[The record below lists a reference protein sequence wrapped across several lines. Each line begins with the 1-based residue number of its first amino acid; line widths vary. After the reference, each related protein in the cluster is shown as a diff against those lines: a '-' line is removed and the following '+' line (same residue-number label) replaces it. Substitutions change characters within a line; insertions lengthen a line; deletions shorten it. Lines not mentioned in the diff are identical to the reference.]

1 MAKDIKTKE
10 KVVEQKTKK
19 GSVGKVADRAK
30 IISAKTKGGA
40 VEAKNKIQENTTADE
55 QSPEQYATDEVTEG
69 IQKSVDDAVIVAD
82 KTVRTGARKVKKKI
96 KQKKTEK
103 AEVTDDDIPP
113 DDDPQQEPESNE
125 APEDKTDEPKDKS
138 EDKKSD
144 EKQPKKKEQAS
155 DKQEKSEPKSDK
167 AKSDGKSK
175 QQGEQ
180 PHTENENAKPQSDV
194 PQKQKKPVDEKK
206 KPKQRKQA
214 PPKTRG
220 ELSVKKPK
228 AEQQPVK
235 YAHKTDSKIKQT
247 ARSSANTKNTIK
259 TAENSAKTVHKAEK
273 TAQKSVETAKRAKKA
288 EEAAKKTAQ
297 ATAKTAKAVGKAV
310 VEVAKATAAAVKE
323 LGAAIAAGGAP
334 VVIIII
340 ICLLIAVAGT
350 CFGIFLSNDKT
361 TGSQMTMTQA
371 ISQLTTDYYTDLE
384 SFKSNYTYD
393 QYEIKTG
400 TGNITIDW
408 KTVLAVYAVKT
419 TTSTEDAYEVVTMDD
434 TKYELL
440 KTVLYDMNPKSGE
453 VTQKSVPIITVETD
467 ENGVSVKKTTYE
479 TKKVL
484 TITIGHLSAD
494 EICEFYN
501 FNAEQKQMLNELLS
515 DEYAELWN
523 EIVNSSGAIIY
534 PGGTQIGTG
543 GFVWP
548 VAGPY
553 SITSRFGTRVD
564 PISGVVKTHGGT
576 DIAAAQGT
584 PIVAAADGTVVISS
598 YMAGGYGYYVKI
610 QHDGTYSTLYG
621 HCSVLLVSVGQQVK
635 QGQLIAQVGSTGYST
650 GPHCH
655 FEVIQNGIRVDAM
668 RFFD

>member
-1 MAKDIKTKE
+1 M
-10 KVVEQKTKK
+10 
-19 GSVGKVADRAK
+19 K
-30 IISAKTKGGA
+30 IHS
-40 VEAKNKIQENTTADE
+40 
-55 QSPEQYATDEVTEG
+55 
-69 IQKSVDDAVIVAD
+69 KSLNQM
-82 KTVRTGARKVKKKI
+82 KHLKI
-96 KQKKTEK
+96 KQMIRKISQKIKSPMKNNRKRKNRMPIKRKNPNQNRIRLNLTVNQNSRENDRIPKTKIQNRRLMFRRNRRNLLTKRKSLNSESK
-103 AEVTDDDIPP
+103 HRLRQGVNFPSKSRKPNSSLSSTLISPTAKLSRLPEALQTQRTRSRPP
-113 DDDPQQEPESNE
+113 RTQQRPFTRQ
-125 APEDKTDEPKDKS
+125 KRLLKS
-138 EDKKSD
+138 
-144 EKQPKKKEQAS
+144 QL
-155 DKQEKSEPKSDK
+155 
-167 AKSDGKSK
+167 K
-175 QQGEQ
+175 QQSER
-180 PHTENENAKPQSDV
+180 KR
-194 PQKQKKPVDEKK
+194 QKKP
-206 KPKQRKQA
+206 QRKPHRQ
-214 PPKTRG
+214 R
-220 ELSVKKPK
+220 
-228 AEQQPVK
+228 Q
-235 YAHKTDSKIKQT
+235 
-247 ARSSANTKNTIK
+247 N
-259 TAENSAKTVHKAEK
+259 
-273 TAQKSVETAKRAKKA
+273 
-288 EEAAKKTAQ
+288 
-297 ATAKTAKAVGKAV
+297 VGKAV
-310 VEVAKATAAAVKE
+310 VEASKATAAAVKE

-361 TGSQMTMTQA
+361 TGSQMTMAQA

-384 SFKSNYTYD
+384 SFKSNYDYD

-400 TGNITIDW
+400 SGNITIDW

-515 DEYAELWN
+515 DEYADLWN

-621 HCSVLLVSVGQQVK
+621 HCSVLLVSAGQQVK
-635 QGQLIAQVGSTGYST
+635 QGSL
-650 GPHCH
+650 
-655 FEVIQNGIRVDAM
+655 
-668 RFFD
+668 

>member
-10 KVVEQKTKK
+10 KVIEKKTK
-19 GSVGKVADRAK
+19 GSVGKAADRAK
-30 IISAKTKGGA
+30 ILSVKAKDVA
-40 VEAKNKIQENTTADE
+40 VEAKDKVEQNTVADDR
-55 QSPEQYATDEVTEG
+55 SPEQYAAEEVTEG
-69 IQKSVDDAVIVAD
+69 MEKAVDDATIVAD
-82 KTVRTGARKVKKKI
+82 KTIRATGKKVKEKI
-96 KQKKTEK
+96 KKRKAEKTEN
-103 AEVTDDDIPP
+103 TDDEQ
-113 DDDPQQEPESNE
+113 PQESNSE
-125 APEDKTDEPKDKS
+125 EKPEDKKDKPKDKS
-138 EDKKSD
+138 DDKKPD
-144 EKQPKKKEQAS
+144 EKQPKKKEQSA
-155 DKQEKSEPKSDK
+155 DKTQP
-167 AKSDGKSK
+167 DGKTK
-175 QQGEQ
+175 PTEEQ
-180 PHTENENAKPQSDV
+180 SHTVKEDVKPQSDT
-194 PQKQKKPVDEKK
+194 QKKQKKTVDEKK
-206 KPKQRKQA
+206 KPKQRKQT

-228 AEQQPVK
+228 TEQQPVK
-235 YAHKTDSKIKQT
+235 YAHSAENKIKQT
-247 ARSSANTKNTIK
+247 ARSSANAKNTIK
-259 TAENSAKTVHKAEK
+259 TAENTAKTVHKAEK
-273 TAQKSVETAKRAKKA
+273 TAQKTVETAKKTKKA
-288 EEAAKKTAQ
+288 EEAARKTAQ

-310 VEVAKATAAAVKE
+310 VEAAKATAAAVKE
-323 LGAAIAAGGAP
+323 LGAAMAAGGAP

-340 ICLLIAVAGT
+340 VCLLIAVAGT
-350 CFGIFLSNDKT
+350 CFGIFLSNDES

-384 SFKSNYTYD
+384 AFKNNYQYD

-400 TGNITIDW
+400 SGNITIDW

-419 TTSTEDAYEVVTMDD
+419 TTSTEDAYEVATLDD

-440 KTVLYDMNPKSGE
+440 KTVLYDMNPKSGQ
-453 VTQKSVPIITVETD
+453 VTQKSVPIVTVTTD
-467 ENGVSVKKTTYE
+467 ENGVSIKQTTYE

-484 TITIGHLSAD
+484 TVTIGHLSAQ
-494 EICEFYN
+494 EICDFYS
-501 FNAEQKQMLNELLS
+501 FNDEQKAMLDELLS
-515 DEYAELWN
+515 EEYNDLWDELIHA
-523 EIVNSSGAIIY
+523 SGAIVF
-534 PGGTQIGTG
+534 PGGTQIGSG

-564 PISGVVKTHGGT
+564 PISGAIKTHGGT

-621 HCSVLLVSVGQQVK
+621 HCSVLLVSAGQQVK

-655 FEVIQNGIRVDAM
+655 FEVIQNGIRVDALQ
-668 RFFD
+668 FFN